1 MPINKV
7 FWQSKKKVWIAAGG
21 TAGHLLPALG
31 VAEALIKGGLE
42 RDDIGFIGST
52 RPLESQLVT
61 PYGFELMQL
70 NLKGLV
76 RKLSISNLR
85 GLWLLARAAF
95 HLVIVARRTRPMVLV
110 SFGGYFSFPPVIAA
124 KIAGM
129 PSVVVETNAVAGLA
143 NRLASRI
150 ATEVLSASET
160 SGLKD
165 AKLVGVPLRPEIS
178 NWHDCRLEDESFR
191 NVQGIGKSEF
201 LVCVFGGS
209 LGSFSVNS
217 AVTDL
222 VEWWQARNDLDIVVY
237 HVIGSR
243 DFPRFGDRAKQL
255 SGSGSRVRYIY
266 SEFDSQIY
274 KALADCDLVVSRAG
288 SGTIAELGYFG
299 KASVLVPLPHA
310 PGGHQDKN
318 AELLENQGAARVILD
333 DELSKDRL
341 ALEVEALFNDRS
353 VLAEMSKRSAESFKG
368 DGAPQISELVLA
380 LLGKEGCE

>member
-31 VAEALIKGGLE
+31 VAEALIRGGLQ

-76 RKLSISNLR
+76 RKLSISNLH
-85 GLWLLARAAF
+85 GLWLLARAAY
-95 HLVIVARRTRPMVLV
+95 HLVVVARKTRPMVLV
-110 SFGGYFSFPPVIAA
+110 SFGGYFSFPLVIAA

-150 ATEVLSASET
+150 ATEVLAASET
-160 SGLKD
+160 SGLRD

-178 NWHDCRLEDESFR
+178 KWHDCRLEDESFR

-217 AVTDL
+217 TVTDL

-243 DFPRFGDRAKQL
+243 DFPKFGDRARQL
-255 SGSGSRVRYIY
+255 SGSGSKVRYIY

-299 KASVLVPLPHA
+299 KASVLVPLPNA

-318 AELLENQGAARVILD
+318 AELLEKQGAARVILD
-333 DELSKDRL
+333 DELTKERV
-341 ALEVEALFNDRS
+341 AFEVEALFKDRS
-353 VLAEMSKRSAESFKG
+353 ALAEMSKRSAESFKG

-380 LLGKEGCE
+380 LLGKEGRE